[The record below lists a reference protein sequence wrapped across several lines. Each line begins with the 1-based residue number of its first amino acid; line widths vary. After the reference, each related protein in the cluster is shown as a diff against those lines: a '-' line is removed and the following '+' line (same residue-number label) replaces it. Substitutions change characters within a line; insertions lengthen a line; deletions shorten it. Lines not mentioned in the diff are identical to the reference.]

1 MSQADFM
8 APNILSEQHPRE
20 QGLKH
25 LLSIGDNTPKLLSE
39 QHPREQG
46 LKLKYAGISISCSLI
61 LSEQHPREQG
71 LKLHAHIATLST
83 KPLSEQHVN
92 GGVTLCT
99 FGGLKVYTPLHHGP
113 SPPSRSRSPS
123 PRQRYTEPVPH
134 GGRTLLTPRRPH
146 PS

>member
-1 MSQADFM
+1 M

-113 SPPSRSRSPS
+113 SPSPAHVRHQ
-123 PRQRYTEPVPH
+123 PGNGIPNPFPT